1 MRFMVMV
8 KANRDSEAGTDRR
21 VMEGRSA
28 RPKS

>member
-8 KANRDSEAGTDRR
+8 KANRDSEAGTNRR
-21 VMEGRSA
+21 VIEAA